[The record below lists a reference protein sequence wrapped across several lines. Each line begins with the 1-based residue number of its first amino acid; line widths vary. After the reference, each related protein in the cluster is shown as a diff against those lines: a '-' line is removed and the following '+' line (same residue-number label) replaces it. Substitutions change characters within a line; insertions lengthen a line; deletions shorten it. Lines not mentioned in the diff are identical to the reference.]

1 MNLDNELF
9 IKKISL
15 RKLAD
20 LVGMSQDQT
29 DC

>member
-15 RKLAD
+15 RKLTD